1 MTDVLTRLNI
11 ALLFLEGKLNFHTIL
26 GFIGRGGW
34 EKEAEIT
41 EVNRLLC

>member
-1 MTDVLTRLNI
+1 MTDALTRLNI
-11 ALLFLEGKLNFHTIL
+11 ALLFLEGKLNFHTIP
-26 GFIGRGGW
+26 GFMRGGG